1 MEQTLGHMSVLGLIA
16 YIFASFCVGGVL
28 TMFVSMF
35 RSVKKQD
42 EWQAW
47 KWVVSFGILV
57 AIAPYVYLDAMTR
70 TAGRDMY
77 SAAEKVVKDAEI
89 KGDLAYFRVI
99 SANEK
104 EAKAYVVASEDNG
117 IGMKEHVVIKVSLEK
132 ARDGWKPTEYEILNS
147 FRRQRDAVAFPP
159 LW

>member
-16 YIFASFCVGGVL
+16 YLFASFCVGGLL
-28 TMFVSMF
+28 TLIVSMF

-42 EWQAW
+42 EWKAY
-47 KWVVSFGILV
+47 KWVLSFGIMV
-57 AIAPYVYLDAMTR
+57 AVAPYAYLEAMTR
-70 TAGRDMY
+70 KEGASMVK
-77 SAAEKVVKDAEI
+77 AAEKVVHDAEI
-89 KGDLAYFRVI
+89 KGDLAYYRVI

-117 IGMKEHVVIKVSLEK
+117 IGMKEHVVIKVSLEREK
-132 ARDGWKPTEYEILNS
+132 DGWKPTEYEILNS
-147 FRRQRDAVAFPP
+147 FRRQRDAVSFPP